1 MYHIELRQFP
11 HNLCRFNLTDQALR
25 AIVEPW
31 ASEKFVEVGE
41 RKWHPEQARLTIL
54 EGPELPLQQL
64 SMGRGWRAAQRQS
77 EDVTQRVIAAAR
89 ESAQAAAPAVAGPA
103 VGAAGA
109 AAGALPVPG
118 AGAAGAIG
126 AGAGAAGAGSMTD
139 PLALSM
145 QIGAL
150 LGPDAVALL
159 DAWRAAAAGSPG
171 LAPSESLAAAEQ
183 AVRSAGGSQG

>member
-31 ASEKFVEVGE
+31 AREKFVEVGE

-64 SMGRGWRAAQRQS
+64 TMGRGWRAAQRQS

-89 ESAQAAAPAVAGPA
+89 EAGWAAAGEAGQAAAHASAPGGPAGGAGVGAVAAGPR
-103 VGAAGA
+103 
-109 AAGALPVPG
+109 
-118 AGAAGAIG
+118 
-126 AGAGAAGAGSMTD
+126 TD

-171 LAPSESLAAAEQ
+171 LAPSESLALAER
-183 AVRSAGGSQG
+183 AVRSGGGSQG

>member
-25 AIVEPW
+25 VIVEPW
-31 ASEKFVEVGE
+31 AHEKFVEVGE

-54 EGPELPLQQL
+54 EGPELALQQL

-77 EDVTQRVIAAAR
+77 EDVTRRVIAAAR
-89 ESAQAAAPAVAGPA
+89 EAGQAAAPAAAPGGAAGGA
-103 VGAAGA
+103 GDGVGAAGA
-109 AAGALPVPG
+109 AG
-118 AGAAGAIG
+118 AGT
-126 AGAGAAGAGSMTD
+126 GAGAAGAGSLTD

-159 DAWRAAAAGSPG
+159 DAWRVAAAGSPG
-171 LAPSESLAAAEQ
+171 LAPSESLALAEQ
-183 AVRSAGGSQG
+183 AVRSAGGNQD

>member
-31 ASEKFVEVGE
+31 AHEKFVEVGE

-54 EGPELPLQQL
+54 EGPELALQQL
-64 SMGRGWRAAQRQS
+64 SMGRGWRAAQRNS

-89 ESAQAAAPAVAGPA
+89 EAGQAAPGAAAPGGTAGEA
-103 VGAAGA
+103 GAAGVGAAAAGA
-109 AAGALPVPG
+109 AGVG
-118 AGAAGAIG
+118 SS
-126 AGAGAAGAGSMTD
+126 GAGSLTD

-171 LAPSESLAAAEQ
+171 LAPSESLALAER
-183 AVRSAGGSQG
+183 ALGSGGGSQG

>member
-1 MYHIELRQFP
+1 VYHIELRQFP

-89 ESAQAAAPAVAGPA
+89 EAAQAAAQAPAVAGPR
-103 VGAAGA
+103 GAA
-109 AAGALPVPG
+109 G
-118 AGAAGAIG
+118 AGAAGAAG
-126 AGAGAAGAGSMTD
+126 AGAGSAGAGSMTD

-171 LAPSESLAAAEQ
+171 LAPSESLAVAEQ
-183 AVRSAGGSQG
+183 AVWSAGGSQG